1 MLLTIPWFGALL
13 LGRVDIV
20 NKQGR
25 DNKLS
30 KFRLNSFINTGISVT
45 PDVTFSAVIMLI
57 TAVPYL

>member
-1 MLLTIPWFGALL
+1 MLLTIPWFGGLL

-30 KFRLNSFINTGISVT
+30 KFRLNSFINSGVSVT
-45 PDVTFSAVIMLI
+45 PDVTISAIIMLI